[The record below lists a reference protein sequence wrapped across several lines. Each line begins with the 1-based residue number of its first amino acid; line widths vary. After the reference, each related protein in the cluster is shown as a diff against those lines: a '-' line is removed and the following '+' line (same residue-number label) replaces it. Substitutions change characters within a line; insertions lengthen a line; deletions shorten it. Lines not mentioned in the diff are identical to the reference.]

1 MAVVTFDF
9 DDTLTQTQWD
19 PEWECFRFV
28 GPNLVTIQSLRAH
41 LEMGDEV
48 HIVTSRIGP
57 ESMLMQEQGHDP
69 VTGQPAVGPFLRK
82 QLGEDLEKL
91 TGVHFTS
98 GDLKWKKLVELG
110 CEKHFDDDPCELEA
124 LPPGILGIRVP
135 TLHGFE

>member
-9 DDTLTQTQWD
+9 DDTLTHTQWD
-19 PEWECFRFV
+19 EEEGNFRFV

-41 LEMGDEV
+41 LDMGDEV

-57 ESMLMQEQGHDP
+57 ESMDLVDETHL
-69 VTGQPAVGPFLRK
+69 TRSGQPGVGIFLREH
-82 QLGEDLEKL
+82 LGDDLERL

-124 LPPGILGIRVP
+124 LPPGIQGIRVP

>member
-19 PEWECFRFV
+19 PEEENFRFI
-28 GPNLVTIQSLRAH
+28 GPNLVMIQALRGH
-41 LEMGDEV
+41 LDMGDEV
-48 HIVTSRIGP
+48 HIVTSRMGP
-57 ESMLMQEQGHDP
+57 ANQAEETGCSF
-69 VTGQPAVGPFLRK
+69 TGQPAIGPFLREH
-82 QLGEDLEKL
+82 LGDDLERL

-98 GDLKWKKLVELG
+98 GDLKWKKLAELG

-124 LPPGILGIRVP
+124 LQPGVQGIRVP